1 MHAIE
6 AVHVC
11 HALGN
16 IERELNF
23 HFPVNA
29 KVGVQVTGQSAELYQ
44 LHNEKHGNRL
54 RSAVAIEEHDI
65 LMADLLQERDLLF
78 HVGFNFGITH
88 FNKNIIDG
96 LETVEH
102 GVPRTSEKEMVTEYM
117 VQGERGGTG

>member
-1 MHAIE
+1 MGFVVPASGSVYIGRG
-6 AVHVC
+6 
-11 HALGN
+11 LW
-16 IERELNF
+16 
-23 HFPVNA
+23 
-29 KVGVQVTGQSAELYQ
+29 Y
-44 LHNEKHGNRL
+44 
-54 RSAVAIEEHDI
+54 
-65 LMADLLQERDLLF
+65 LLV